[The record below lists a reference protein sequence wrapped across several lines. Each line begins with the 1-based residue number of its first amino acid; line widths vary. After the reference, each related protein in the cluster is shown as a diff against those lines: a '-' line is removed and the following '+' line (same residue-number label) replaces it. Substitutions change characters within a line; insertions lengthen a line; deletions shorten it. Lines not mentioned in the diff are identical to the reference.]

1 VARATAT
8 PSPSLV
14 SLLETRGLKKYF
26 GGLRAVDGVDL
37 HVDEGEVL
45 GLIGPNGAGK
55 STVFAML
62 AGFLQLTAGSIQ
74 FQARDIVGLRP
85 DQLCA
90 LGVVRTFQIVKPFAN
105 LTVLE
110 NVTVGAF
117 NRERQTRRARERAAD
132 VLSFIGLDRR
142 AADPA
147 RTLTL
152 ADRKRL
158 EIARALATEPKL
170 LLLDEV
176 MAGLNPFEV
185 DALVTLLLQ
194 VRDRGVTILVI
205 EHVMQA
211 IVRISDR
218 VVVLHHGQKIADGT
232 PAEITQDPR
241 VIEAYLGTEQ
251 RLADPA

>member
-1 VARATAT
+1 M
-8 PSPSLV
+8 
-14 SLLETRGLKKYF
+14 SLLETHALKRYF
-26 GGLRAVDGVDL
+26 GGLRAVDGVDV
-37 HVDEGEVL
+37 HVEQGEVL

-55 STVFAML
+55 STLFAML
-62 AGFLQLTAGSIQ
+62 AGFLRPTEGRIS
-74 FQARDIVGLRP
+74 FQGRDVVGLRP

-90 LGVVRTFQIVKPFAN
+90 LGIVRTFQIVKPFAN
-105 LTVLE
+105 LSVLE

-117 NRERQTRRARERAAD
+117 NREAHTSRAQARAAE
-132 VLSFIGLDRR
+132 VLAFIGLDGR

-147 RTLTL
+147 RSLTL

-158 EIARALATEPKL
+158 EIARALATDPKL

-176 MAGLNPFEV
+176 MAGLNGYEV
-185 DALVTLLLQ
+185 DALVTLLLE
-194 VRDRGVTILVI
+194 VRERGVTLLVI

-232 PAEITQDPR
+232 PGEITQDPR
-241 VIEAYLGTEQ
+241 VIEAYLGKGLQ
-251 RLADPA
+251 LAEPA

>member
-1 VARATAT
+1 
-8 PSPSLV
+8 V
-14 SLLETRGLKKYF
+14 SLLLETHGLKRYF
-26 GGLRAVDGVDL
+26 GGLRAVDGVDV
-37 HVDEGEVL
+37 HVEQGEVL

-55 STVFAML
+55 STLFAML
-62 AGFLQLTAGSIQ
+62 AGFLRPTEGRIA
-74 FQARDIVGLRP
+74 FQGRDIVGLRP

-90 LGVVRTFQIVKPFAN
+90 LGIVRTFQIVKPFAN
-105 LTVLE
+105 LSVLE

-117 NRERQTRRARERAAD
+117 NREAHTSRAEARAAE
-132 VLSFIGLDRR
+132 VLAFIGLERR

-147 RTLTL
+147 RSLTL

-158 EIARALATEPKL
+158 EIARALATDPKL

-176 MAGLNPFEV
+176 MAGLNGYEV

-194 VRDRGVTILVI
+194 VRDRGVTLLVI

-232 PAEITQDPR
+232 PGEITQDPR
-241 VIEAYLGTEQ
+241 VIEAYLGKGLQ
-251 RLADPA
+251 LAEPA

>member
-1 VARATAT
+1 V
-8 PSPSLV
+8 
-14 SLLETRGLKKYF
+14 
-26 GGLRAVDGVDL
+26 
-37 HVDEGEVL
+37 HVEQGEVL

-55 STVFAML
+55 STLFAML
-62 AGFLQLTAGSIQ
+62 AGFLRPTEGRIS
-74 FQARDIVGLRP
+74 FQGRSIVGLRP

-90 LGVVRTFQIVKPFAN
+90 LGIVRTFQIVKPFAN
-105 LTVLE
+105 LSVLE

-117 NRERQTRRARERAAD
+117 NREAHTSRAQARAAE
-132 VLSFIGLDRR
+132 VLAFIGLDRR

-147 RTLTL
+147 RSLTL

-158 EIARALATEPKL
+158 EIARALATDPKL

-176 MAGLNPFEV
+176 MAGLNGYEV
-185 DALVTLLLQ
+185 DALVTLLLE
-194 VRDRGVTILVI
+194 VRERGVTLLVI

-232 PAEITQDPR
+232 PGEITQDPR
-241 VIEAYLGTEQ
+241 VIEAYLGKGLQ
-251 RLADPA
+251 LAEPA

>member
-1 VARATAT
+1 M
-8 PSPSLV
+8 
-14 SLLETRGLKKYF
+14 SLLETHGLKRYF

-37 HVDEGEVL
+37 RVEQGEVL

-55 STVFAML
+55 STLFAML
-62 AGFLQLTAGSIQ
+62 AGFLRPTEGSIA
-74 FQARDIVGLRP
+74 FEGRDIVGLRP

-90 LGVVRTFQIVKPFAN
+90 LGIVRTFQIVKPFAN
-105 LTVLE
+105 LSVLE

-117 NRERQTRRARERAAD
+117 NREAHTSQAQARAAE
-132 VLSFIGLDRR
+132 VLAFIGLDRR

-147 RTLTL
+147 RSLTL

-158 EIARALATEPKL
+158 EIARALATDPKL

-176 MAGLNPFEV
+176 MAGLNAYEV

-194 VRDRGVTILVI
+194 VRERGVTLLVI

-218 VVVLHHGQKIADGT
+218 VIVLHHGQKIADGT
-232 PAEITQDPR
+232 PSEITQDAR
-241 VIEAYLGTEQ
+241 VIEAYLGKGLQ
-251 RLADPA
+251 LAEPA

>member
-1 VARATAT
+1 M
-8 PSPSLV
+8 
-14 SLLETRGLKKYF
+14 SLLETRTLKRNF

-37 HVDEGEVL
+37 HVDQGEVL

-55 STVFAML
+55 STLFAML
-62 AGFLQLTAGSIQ
+62 AGFLRPTDGSIV
-74 FQARDIVGLRP
+74 FEGRDVVGLRP

-117 NRERQTRRARERAAD
+117 NREGQTSRAQARAAD
-132 VLSFIGLDRR
+132 VLAFIGLDRR

-147 RTLTL
+147 RSLTL

-158 EIARALATEPKL
+158 EIARALATDPKL

-176 MAGLNPFEV
+176 MAGLNPYEV
-185 DALVTLLLQ
+185 DALVRLLLQ
-194 VRDRGVTILVI
+194 VRERGVTLLVI

-218 VVVLHHGQKIADGT
+218 VVVLHHGQKIADG
-232 PAEITQDPR
+232 PPGEITQDPR
-241 VIEAYLGTEQ
+241 VIEAYLGKGLQ
-251 RLADPA
+251 LAEPA